1 MAAGW
6 AGDHMAKLTDLSRRT
21 ADDIIH
27 GRHREAYALF
37 LVGVALVAL
46 GFADVLSVKALL
58 SAVLL
63 ALSFLV
69 FHTSAEAPDPK
80 PSLDQVLSDR
90 DSFGSF
96 NRMLPGVR
104 DLRVYGPTALAV
116 MMNAAD
122 IRRFVLTPG
131 GSVRVIVQDDDPEA
145 VRLTAIQLDD
155 YHDLARTLHG
165 SIATLEKMQAEPGF
179 SYRKLPVNPGFSL
192 VVVNAND
199 RKGYVIFESHGFKD
213 QYYTDRMHIVISRA
227 DSPHWFSYWVMRFEA
242 MWSTA
247 KTSALEPEPD
257 H

>member
-1 MAAGW
+1 MKNGQA
-6 AGDHMAKLTDLSRRT
+6 DHVAKLKDLSRRT
-21 ADDIIH
+21 AGDIRH

-46 GFADVLSVKALL
+46 GFADVLSIKALL

-96 NRMLPGVR
+96 NKLLPGVR
-104 DLRVYGPTALAV
+104 DLRVYGPTAVAV

-122 IRRFVLTPG
+122 IRRFVLAPG
-131 GSVRVIVQDDDPEA
+131 GSVRVIVQDDNPEA
-145 VRLTAIQLDD
+145 LRLTAIQLDD
-155 YHDLARTLHG
+155 NLDLARTLQ
-165 SIATLEKMQAEPGF
+165 SSMAALEKMRAEPGF

-192 VVVNAND
+192 VIVNAND

-242 MWSTA
+242 MWGA
-247 KTSALEPEPD
+247 AEPSAPASD
-257 H
+257 R